1 MKLDNTNYKHNNKRK
16 TESQCAGHCHLGVLL
31 TKIIDLITESKRKK
45 KEGQRKNAVLRRRR
59 NSGKEQNSKKNQNSG
74 KASALCIDGPDG
86 GVLFQPHLD
95 AGAVLASFY
104 D

>member
-1 MKLDNTNYKHNNKRK
+1 MRRTLPFGSIIDKNYRSHNRIK
-16 TESQCAGHCHLGVLL
+16 TE
-31 TKIIDLITESKRKK
+31 EKRQK

-104 D
+104 N

>member
-16 TESQCAGHCHLGVLL
+16 TESQCAGRCHLGVLL

-45 KEGQRKNAVLRRRR
+45 KDRKKKDT
-59 NSGKEQNSKKNQNSG
+59 GKEQNSKKNQNSG